1 MKFFD
6 KMKIGGKIISATLAL
21 MGVLVALIMVAMSLL
36 LMDYVSK
43 STESEMEI
51 ATNGIKNEVEQRKT
65 QMFQLACGFAGNYEL
80 IRAIKANDRK
90 AVFEASK
97 KLVKEMNAEYLT
109 VSDANANVI
118 VRSYDFE
125 KFGDKVDNQFNVKTA
140 LTGKPIAAV
149 ETGSQIKLA
158 VRAGAPIFD
167 ETGKIIGCASTGLRL
182 DNNHNL
188 VDEMKKQFNADFTVF
203 LGDTRLSTTI
213 KNDKGERNIGTKS
226 APEVAETVLKQKKE
240 FTGEA
245 EILGQAH
252 ITAYAPLLGPDG
264 EVIGMLFSGKSLRS
278 AQDSKNLILYS
289 IGGISI
295 VIFVLI
301 SLVLWAMIRRII
313 VRPLQGAV
321 RMAESISRGNLNV

>member
-1 MKFFD
+1 MKVFNNL
-6 KMKIGGKIISATLAL
+6 KIGGKIVSATLVL
-21 MGVLVALIMVAMSLL
+21 MGVLVGLIMVAMSLL

-43 STESEMEI
+43 STEAEMEI
-51 ATNGIKNEVEQRKT
+51 ATTGIKNELEQRKT
-65 QMFQLACGFAGNYEL
+65 QMFQLACGFAGNHEL
-80 IRAIKANDRK
+80 IRAIQANDRK
-90 AVFEASK
+90 AVFEVSK
-97 KLVKEMNAEYLT
+97 KLVKQMNAEYLT

-158 VRAGAPIFD
+158 VRAGAPIYD
-167 ETGKIIGCASTGLRL
+167 AAGKLIGCASTGVRL

-188 VDEMKKQFNADFTVF
+188 VDDMKKQFNADFTVF

-240 FTGEA
+240 FSGQA
-245 EILGQAH
+245 DILGQAH

-264 EVIGMLFSGKSLRS
+264 EVIGMLFSGKSLKS
-278 AQDSKNLILYS
+278 AQESKNFILYS
-289 IGGISI
+289 IGGISV

-301 SLVLWAMIRRII
+301 SFVLWVMIKRII

-321 RMAESISRGNLNV
+321 RMAENISKGNLNV